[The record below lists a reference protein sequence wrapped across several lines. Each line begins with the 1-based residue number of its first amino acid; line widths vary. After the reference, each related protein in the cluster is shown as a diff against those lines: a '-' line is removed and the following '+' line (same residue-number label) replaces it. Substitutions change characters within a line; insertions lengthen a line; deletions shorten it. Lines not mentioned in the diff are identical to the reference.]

1 MYIYLR
7 IYINNVPVHD
17 LHNEVCGSKVWWWG
31 EKAKLRSS
39 PPPQS
44 GAGRLERRCLSG
56 TSLAVSKRGD
66 VDQSGAGMVSF
77 EPLVFCCMTR
87 MSILHEMLPSFNK
100 EVCL

>member
-1 MYIYLR
+1 MSNDNSNYTVDLHSEVLTFMTMTIQVMYIYLR

-31 EKAKLRSS
+31 DNAKLRSS

-56 TSLAVSKRGD
+56 N
-66 VDQSGAGMVSF
+66 QSCREQERRCGPEWGWDGK
-77 EPLVFCCMTR
+77 P
-87 MSILHEMLPSFNK
+87 
-100 EVCL
+100 